1 MIRRLVVVVVGGVDM
16 LVSLNALIAQA
27 VRQL

>member
-1 MIRRLVVVVVGGVDM
+1 MIRRLVVVVGGVDM